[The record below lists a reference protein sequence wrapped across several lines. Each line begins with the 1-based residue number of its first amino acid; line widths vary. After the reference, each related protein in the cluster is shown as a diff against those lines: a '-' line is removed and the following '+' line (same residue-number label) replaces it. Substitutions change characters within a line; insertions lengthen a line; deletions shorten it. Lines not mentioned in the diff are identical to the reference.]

1 MHYFYPSPNKLSLK
15 TYSIF
20 LIAPLVILTL
30 LLVGCFPDNISQA
43 SDQSAL
49 ARQHYL
55 TAKNEFNSNEL
66 NSALTSINNA
76 ITLQPNY
83 YYYHLRQRIYKNLML
98 WDSCAKDGQ
107 TLIQLE
113 PGYYE
118 SYLLT
123 ADCNH
128 QMGKYREAVSG
139 YNWFLTEQGLK
150 RADLFFK
157 RGASYFS
164 LGEAGKATS
173 DWEYACELDI
183 SYCNLSD
190 RSNEGLSY

>member
-1 MHYFYPSPNKLSLK
+1 MHYLNPNANNLSST
-15 TYSIF
+15 TYSR
-20 LIAPLVILTL
+20 LLMASLVTFTL
-30 LLVGCFPDNISQA
+30 LLGGCFSDNRTQA
-43 SDQSAL
+43 SNQSAL

-55 TAKNEFNSNEL
+55 TSKNELNSNEL
-66 NSALTSINNA
+66 DSALANINKA
-76 ITLQPNY
+76 IKLQPNY
-83 YYYHLRQRIYKNLML
+83 YYYHLRQRIYKHLML
-98 WDSCAKDGQ
+98 WGSCAKDGQ

-128 QMGKYREAVSG
+128 RMGRYMEAVDG
-139 YNWFLTEQGLK
+139 YTWFLSDQGLK

-190 RSNEGLSY
+190 PSNE